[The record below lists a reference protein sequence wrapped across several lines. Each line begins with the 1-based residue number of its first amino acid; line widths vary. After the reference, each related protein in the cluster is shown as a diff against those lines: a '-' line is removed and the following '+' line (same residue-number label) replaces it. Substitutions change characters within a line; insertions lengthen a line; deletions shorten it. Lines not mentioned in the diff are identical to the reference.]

1 MTFFGMALLS
11 AAGTIVLA
19 VFAIVTAWY
28 ARRAFLKQSKKVS
41 DQAEMLELQR
51 RQLAEQEKTTA
62 KQVEVLELQ
71 AVDLRESLNER
82 KQEAED
88 RRRAQAAQVA
98 AWFAWAPVTDGMF
111 DGAGWGATVRNASG
125 LPIYDISVFFH
136 TAEEP
141 VRGLGWIPAA
151 AGSSTESIRVLPPM
165 SERHLAIPPDVARQR
180 EKCDANVYVVSIWFT
195 DAGGNRWERDP
206 RGALK
211 PLS

>member
-11 AAGTIVLA
+11 AAGTIAAA
-19 VFAIVTAWY
+19 VFAIVTAGD

-141 VRGLGWIPAA
+141 VRGLGWDPSRRRVVNRVDPGSPAHERA
-151 AGSSTESIRVLPPM
+151 APCDSPGCRPAEGEVR
-165 SERHLAIPPDVARQR
+165 RQR
-180 EKCDANVYVVSIWFT
+180 LRRQHLVHRRRREQVGT
-195 DAGGNRWERDP
+195 
-206 RGALK
+206 
-211 PLS
+211 